1 MLEEMQ
7 AEFMDY
13 PMEVTVETQALCNAR
28 CTFCPY
34 PTLDRKGEKMSDEL
48 LNKLVDEIISWDR
61 LMYFSPFKLS
71 EPLLDKRVLPLCER
85 INRESDKIVLRI
97 FSNGSALTPK
107 NLEGLA
113 KLKRLSYLWV
123 SLNSHIP
130 EEYEKL
136 MGLPFERT
144 AKNLDY
150 LHSLDFPH
158 QVMLSCVGYPN
169 EPFRRY
175 CFERWPKFSS
185 MAIKKD
191 AWIDFTEA
199 QIKEVPD
206 TACSRWFELNVISS
220 GAAVTCCMDSGENK
234 EYHLGDLNTQT
245 LFEVYNSPRWRDR
258 RVSLISRRLLGDP
271 CQKCSY

>member
-1 MLEEMQ
+1 MQ
-7 AEFMDY
+7 REFLDY

-107 NLEGLA
+107 NLEGVA

-130 EEYEKL
+130 EEYEKI
-136 MGLPFERT
+136 MGLDFEQT
-144 AKNLDY
+144 AKKLDY
-150 LHSLDFPH
+150 LHGLDFPH

-175 CFERWPKFSS
+175 CFERWPKFHS

-191 AWIDFTEA
+191 AWIDFTDA
-199 QIKEVPD
+199 QFPEVPD
-206 TACSRWFELNVISS
+206 TGCSRWFELNIISS
-220 GAAVTCCMDSGENK
+220 GMAVTCCMDDGQNK
-234 EYHLGDLNTQT
+234 DYHFGDLNTQT
-245 LFEVYNSPRWRDR
+245 LYEVYNSPRWRDR
-258 RVSLISRRLLGDP
+258 RVSLISRRQLSDP
-271 CQKCSY
+271 CNKCSY